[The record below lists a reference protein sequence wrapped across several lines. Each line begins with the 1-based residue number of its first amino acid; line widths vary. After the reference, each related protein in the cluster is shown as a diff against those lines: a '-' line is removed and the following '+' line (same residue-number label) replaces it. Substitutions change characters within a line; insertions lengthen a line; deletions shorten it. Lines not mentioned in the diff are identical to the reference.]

1 MRASSRARVARSAA
15 WAFTSRSGILATV
28 AVAAF
33 GCRTREKSTADSPV
47 ISTATPVAAPPA
59 SPWTVTDAGAGAL
72 RIGMT
77 RDQLSRDLHAEQPTN
92 TSADSGCAYF
102 AVPGIPKG
110 MRTMWVAGTL
120 ARIEILAP
128 GLATDRGAQ
137 VGDAESRIDAIYQ
150 GSVTSMPAK
159 YDPQGR
165 YLVIRPSAPADS
177 LHRLVFE
184 TDSTHRVTRYRVGR
198 EPEVEWV
205 EGCS

>member
-1 MRASSRARVARSAA
+1 MRASSRARIARSAA
-15 WAFTSRSGILATV
+15 RAFTNRAVLLALV
-28 AVAAF
+28 AVTAL
-33 GCRTREKSTADSPV
+33 GCRAREKPAADS
-47 ISTATPVAAPPA
+47 TPVTAPAA
-59 SPWTVTDAGAGAL
+59 SPWTVTNAGAGVL

-77 RDQLSRDLHAEQPTN
+77 REELSRDLHAELPKN
-92 TSADSGCAYF
+92 TSADSDCAYH

-137 VGDAESRIDAIYQ
+137 VGDPESRIDSLYH
-150 GSVTSMPAK
+150 GSVTSTPAK
-159 YDPQGR
+159 YDPKGS
-165 YLVIRPSAPADS
+165 YLVVRPSAPANS
-177 LHRLVFE
+177 SRRIVFE
-184 TDSTHRVTRYRVGR
+184 TDSSHRVTRYRAGR